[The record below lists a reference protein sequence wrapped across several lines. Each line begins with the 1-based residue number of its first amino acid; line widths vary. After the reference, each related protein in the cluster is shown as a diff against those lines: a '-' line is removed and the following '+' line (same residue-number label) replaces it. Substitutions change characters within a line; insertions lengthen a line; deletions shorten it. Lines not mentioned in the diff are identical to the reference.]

1 MIHLPLVNR
10 NLSKD
15 KEKYSMIGE
24 SISVKLEYSK
34 WNKDYDLTMPI
45 KKQYNNFFNLK
56 VEFKF

>member
-10 NLSKD
+10 NLSKN

-45 KKQYNNFFNLK
+45 IKQYNNFFNLK